1 MNETLTIR
9 IDGELMRGLES
20 EARRARVSKGVV
32 VRDAIRQRLK
42 KKSRP
47 TALDALGG
55 LRGIMEGPPDLSTNK
70 KYLANFGKGR
80 RAQ

>member
-1 MNETLTIR
+1 MDE
-9 IDGELMRGLES
+9 ELMRRLEC
-20 EARRARVSKGVV
+20 EARRARTSKGEI

-47 TALDALGG
+47 TALDALSG
-55 LRGIMEGPPDLSTNK
+55 LHGIMEGTPDLSTNK
-70 KYLANFGKGR
+70 KYLANFGVGH

>member
-20 EARRARVSKGVV
+20 EARRARTSKGEV

-47 TALDALGG
+47 TALDALSG
-55 LRGIMEGPPDLSTNK
+55 LRGIMEGPADLSTNK